1 MTGFDIVVLIVV
13 GMGAVLGFMRG
24 FVQEAI
30 ALAAWL
36 VVLPAVH
43 FLHTPLAAWLVP
55 HVHTTS
61 GAAVLAFFILL
72 AVPWF
77 GVRLCARWL
86 GRASRNSVLGPV
98 DRVLGFGFGAVK
110 GTLIVV
116 LGFSVLV
123 LGYDTVWGRDGR
135 PDWITRS
142 RTYTFVNACSDE
154 LVRMIGARRSA
165 AADAASP
172 ATDED

>member
-61 GAAVLAFFILL
+61 GAAVLA
-72 AVPWF
+72 
-77 GVRLCARWL
+77 CARWL